1 MLQIPRT
8 RILLLLEEGNHGAK
22 DGATGDPQGCNII
35 FGQTHFIKTVEDLYE
50 IMMGTIP
57 NANSE
62 SDSVRP
68 PAIASS
74 GEKETTRP

>member
-1 MLQIPRT
+1 MELKVERLEIP
-8 RILLLLEEGNHGAK
+8 E
-22 DGATGDPQGCNII
+22 GCNII

-57 NANSE
+57 NVPNSE

-68 PAIASS
+68 PAIVSS
-74 GEKETTRP
+74 GEKETMRP